1 MNTIKKV
8 LTTLSIFMVGVS
20 FFFTASVM
28 AGSASV
34 STATIREATY
44 SNPAIHQHTVTFTS
58 LAANEDVWSATFTNE
73 AKTMYYQVINSTTP
87 TVQANQDGVELP
99 KGVQIWFMG
108 SVAAVSEAS
117 PAIYKPL
124 KIETKLGI
132 NKVDVEGLGALFIRV
147 ITGATAPGH
156 NIIIY
161 CRKEETTVGK

>member
-1 MNTIKKV
+1 MYRFSLQYLLWQEVLAFLQQQLEKLLILILLFINTV
-8 LTTLSIFMVGVS
+8 
-20 FFFTASVM
+20 A
-28 AGSASV
+28 
-34 STATIREATY
+34 
-44 SNPAIHQHTVTFTS
+44 FTS
-58 LAANEDVWSATFTNE
+58 LAAHEDVWSATFTNE

-108 SVAAVSEAS
+108 SVAAISEAS

-147 ITGATAPGH
+147 TTGTTAPGH
-156 NIIIY
+156 NITIY